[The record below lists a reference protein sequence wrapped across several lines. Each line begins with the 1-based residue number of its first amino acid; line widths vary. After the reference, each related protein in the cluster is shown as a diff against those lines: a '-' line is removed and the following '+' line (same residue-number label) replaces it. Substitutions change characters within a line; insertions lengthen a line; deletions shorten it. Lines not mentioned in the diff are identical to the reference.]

1 MDNLGYFHKCRILL
15 DSGSQYNLITR
26 AFSKKLGLK
35 TGFTNH
41 KLTFVNQSES
51 KVTEMTS
58 VSLKTRLSDYTANIN
73 CLILETI
80 TEPLPLNSF
89 SAQQLSIPNTL
100 NLADPTFN
108 ISGPIDLL
116 IGSELFLDILTAG
129 KILLKPL
136 LYLHNTTLGW
146 ILSGPLSV
154 GFSKEF
160 PASNNTS
167 CNNNTVTIN
176 SDLENLSKQVA
187 KFWETED
194 YHTNK
199 PVPVQQDIICESH
212 FKANTKRDA
221 NGRFWVSLPIK
232 DNCKQLGSSSE
243 MARKRFLSLEK
254 KLNKDPNLK

>member
-1 MDNLGYFHKCRILL
+1 
-15 DSGSQYNLITR
+15 
-26 AFSKKLGLK
+26 
-35 TGFTNH
+35 
-41 KLTFVNQSES
+41 
-51 KVTEMTS
+51 MTS

-167 CNNNTVTIN
+167 CNNNT
-176 SDLENLSKQVA
+176 
-187 KFWETED
+187 ETED